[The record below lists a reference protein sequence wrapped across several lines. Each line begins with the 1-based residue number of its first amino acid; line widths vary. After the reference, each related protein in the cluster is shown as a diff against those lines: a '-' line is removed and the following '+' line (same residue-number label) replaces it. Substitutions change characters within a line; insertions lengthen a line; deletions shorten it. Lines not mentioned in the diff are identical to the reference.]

1 MGLSMDNQTDET
13 NWIGNDEPPRRLSR
27 RLSILVVVSAA
38 IVLLVWAMGT
48 PPGLL
53 GKADAVGYAICHRIA
68 LRSFQVNGEP
78 LPLCARCTGIYLGVM
93 TSFLITMASGR
104 TRASSLPPR
113 RVLVVLG
120 LFVVVLGIDGVN
132 SYVHLFPGGTGVY
145 EPHNWLRLVTGTY
158 CGIAMFSLIFPIF
171 NGTVWR
177 QPNAARA
184 VNSLRELAGLCAVAA
199 LVILLVLSEQPVF
212 LWGAGLLSTIGVV
225 MMLAMIDTVLFLS
238 LFRLDRSAN
247 GWRDLAIPLL
257 AGLTIA
263 FIQIGGIDIVRF
275 ALTGTWAGFT
285 LGG

>member
-1 MGLSMDNQTDET
+1 MDKQTDEVYWVT
-13 NWIGNDEPPRRLSR
+13 DDELPRRLSR
-27 RLSILVVVSAA
+27 RLSILVVVAAA
-38 IVLLVWAMGT
+38 IVLLAWAIGT

-53 GKADAVGYAICHRIA
+53 GKLDAVGYAICHRIA
-68 LRSFQVNGEP
+68 LRSFQVDGEP

-93 TSFLITMASGR
+93 TSFLITIASGR

-113 RVLVVLG
+113 RVLAFLG
-120 LFVVVLGIDGVN
+120 LFVVILGIDGVN
-132 SYVHLFPGGTGVY
+132 SYVHLFPGGTGIY

-158 CGIAMFSLIFPIF
+158 CGIAMFNVVFPVF

-177 QPNAARA
+177 QPDAALA
-184 VNSLRELAGLCAVAA
+184 VNGLRELAGVSVVAA
-199 LVILLVLSEQPVF
+199 LAILLVLSEQPLF
-212 LWGAGLLSTIGVV
+212 LWSAGLLSTIGVV
-225 MMLAMIDTVLFLS
+225 MMLAMIGTVLFVS
-238 LFRLDRSAN
+238 VFRLDRSAS

-263 FIQIGGIDIVRF
+263 FIQIGGIDIVRY

>member
-1 MGLSMDNQTDET
+1 MDKQTDEV
-13 NWIGNDEPPRRLSR
+13 NWIADDEPPRRLSR
-27 RLSILVVVSAA
+27 RLSILVVVAAA
-38 IVLLVWAMGT
+38 IVLLAWAIGT

-53 GKADAVGYAICHRIA
+53 GKLDAVGYAICHRIA
-68 LRSFQVNGEP
+68 LRSFQVGGEP

-93 TSFLITMASGR
+93 TSFLITIASGR

-113 RVLVVLG
+113 RVLVILG
-120 LFVVVLGIDGVN
+120 LFVVALGIDGVN
-132 SYVHLFPGGTGVY
+132 SYVHLFPGGTGIY

-158 CGIAMFSLIFPIF
+158 CGIAMFNVILPVF

-177 QPNAARA
+177 QSAAARA
-184 VNSLRELAGLCAVAA
+184 VNSLRELAGVSLVAA
-199 LVILLVLSEQPVF
+199 FAILLVLSEQPLF
-212 LWGAGLLSTIGVV
+212 LWSAGLLSTFGVV
-225 MMLAMIDTVLFLS
+225 MMLVMIGTVLFVS
-238 LFRLDRSAN
+238 VFRLDRSAN

-263 FIQIGGIDIVRF
+263 FIQLGGIDFVRF